1 MIKRKLSQEGLKTI
15 ACVTMLLDHI
25 GTVMVPSIGLRV
37 IGRLSFP
44 IYCFLLAEGTFYTR
58 NRKEYGRRLL
68 LGIILSEIPF
78 DLLFF
83 GRITWEH
90 QSVMVTLMLG
100 FLYAAMMTN
109 LPNMGYRLLMLIP
122 FVFLGELTRCDYG
135 GWGVAMVGLFV
146 LTRDTPHRYLY
157 QALSLGLLGWMIGGK
172 TVSLGILECPRQVFC
187 MAAMIP
193 IWLYD
198 GHKITGNI
206 WVRRM
211 YYLFYPAHL
220 LALYL
225 IRSI

>member
-100 FLYAAMMTN
+100 FLYAATMTN

-122 FVFLGELTRCDYG
+122 FVFLGELLRCDYG

-146 LTRDTPHRYLY
+146 LTRDTPHRYLC

-172 TVSLGILECPRQVFC
+172 TVSLGILEFPRQVFC

-206 WVRRM
+206 WIRRM